1 MEFNELMQSFAA
13 KYGGRLSFRR
23 GAKHPIGQ
31 KLAQRQNAYIQ
42 EVINQPNKFSEKHK
56 DDISKVGTAT
66 IAQRTTI
73 DLTQKPLPV
82 VTDVTFSQ
90 TFSPDEIRLTSD
102 Q

>member
-1 MEFNELMQSFAA
+1 MEFNELMQMSKDGKTAFVTVALNRDISCWSA
-13 KYGGRLSFRR
+13 
-23 GAKHPIGQ
+23 
-31 KLAQRQNAYIQ
+31 
-42 EVINQPNKFSEKHK
+42 K
-56 DDISKVGTAT
+56 DDDSKVGTAT

-82 VTDVTFSQ
+82 VADVTFSQ

>member
-1 MEFNELMQSFAA
+1 MEFNELMQMSKDGKTAFVTVALN
-13 KYGGRLSFRR
+13 RDFSCWST
-23 GAKHPIGQ
+23 
-31 KLAQRQNAYIQ
+31 KL
-42 EVINQPNKFSEKHK
+42 
-56 DDISKVGTAT
+56 DDSKVGTAA
-66 IAQRTTI
+66 IAQRITL